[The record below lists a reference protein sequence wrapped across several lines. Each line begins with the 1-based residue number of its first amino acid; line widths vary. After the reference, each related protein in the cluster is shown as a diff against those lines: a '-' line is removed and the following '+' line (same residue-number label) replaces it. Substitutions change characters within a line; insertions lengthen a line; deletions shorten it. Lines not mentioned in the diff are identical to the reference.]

1 MRRTGTRNY
10 EKGHAMSRF
19 IIDSYAWVE
28 YFNGSTKGKKV
39 QKLLLDQKHSFS
51 TIHPC
56 LAELHGWALKNS
68 QDFNQVLQ
76 VVRANSDLISLSEDE
91 WIQAGKE
98 RFLQRKREPDFGLID
113 AAILVKQHEL
123 GCKVVSGDRHFRK
136 VQDVVF
142 LT

>member
-1 MRRTGTRNY
+1 MTY
-10 EKGHAMSRF
+10 H

-28 YFNGSTKGKKV
+28 YFNGSAKGKRV
-39 QKLLLDQKHSFS
+39 QKLLLNQKHSFS

-91 WIQAGKE
+91 WIQTGKE
-98 RFLQRKREPDFGLID
+98 RFFQRKKEPDFGLID
-113 AAILVKQHEL
+113 AAILVKQKEL
-123 GCKVVSGDRHFRK
+123 HCKVISGDRHFRNVK
-136 VQDVVF
+136 NVVF